1 MQYKELIQF
10 ESITTVVKLVNTN
23 ELSVAE
29 KLVKTFVFSKK
40 MIDDLKEVIIKN
52 LITEF
57 PPEPKIETKGIQI
70 VGSYGTGKSHLMS
83 LVSAIAEN
91 ADLLNLLQ
99 NEELSSVF
107 KPIAGKY
114 KVLRFEIGTDRPLKD
129 IVFSQIERYLKKV
142 GLEYKFNEESNESW
156 KSLLQDMMAAFEEK
170 YPTFHFL
177 VVIDEMLEYL
187 KGRNPTSLNND
198 LMLLRQ
204 LGEACDNSR
213 FKLMFGVQEL
223 LYRSPEFQF
232 QADMLNKIED
242 RFSDL
247 TITRDDV
254 SFVVKERLLRKDLHQ
269 KSKIREHLLKFAHL
283 FEGINTN
290 LNEFIDLFPVHPNY
304 VSYFEKIKHGKSQR
318 EILKVLSVKFE
329 AILENEVPTDN
340 PGLITYDSYWPDLA
354 SNPAMLAIPDIR
366 VVRDKVEIITGRI
379 TNHFVGARANRKDIA
394 QRIAQSLAIR
404 ILCDDLDKRNGASA
418 HSLKEDLCV
427 SIPNVNDP
435 ELLLAAIDNTAKQLV
450 TATAG
455 QYVDQDTISADFYI
469 RTEGGINI
477 PQIIRDY
484 ADEVIKK
491 NIDQADQYY
500 FDFLQYVLEIQQD
513 SYRSGFKI
521 WQHSLEWI
529 DKKSFRLGYIFFGN
543 PNERS
548 TTEPIQQYYIF
559 FCPLFNAIHRNDESD
574 EVYFDVAGLSDEFKD
589 VICLYGA
596 AKAKH
601 GSAPTNQKALFSSQI
616 EEYQRKA
623 IAIFDKEFTDKTN
636 VIYKGESKTLKS
648 FPLPGEGSTKEMIFR
663 TVASKVLNKA
673 FNDKFPHYPAFTDLQ
688 LPLTKDNYSGTINAA
703 LKKITSPSIANRN
716 GEAILSGLGLWSGQN
731 IQTDNS
737 KYADSIKR
745 KMRDAGETAV
755 LNKTDIIWPHYLL
768 ANLWYSVDFNID
780 YQLEF
785 VVLAVLAYKGDIEI
799 SWSGNKNLSAT
810 NIETVLSLSEEDY
823 FTFQHIKQPQGIPIK
838 NLKAL
843 FTCLGLPDYTSELEK
858 PETISKIITEAKT
871 KAEKTVRTKA
881 VITQGLKCRN
891 VPLVNDG
898 DIATMKSA
906 LEALGNM
913 LDSIQSYNT
922 YGKLKAFKFTE
933 EELNSTFKGWAY
945 CEQIDKLKEK
955 AEKFE
960 RLVGY
965 LYTAQSYVVQEEKP
979 LFDDIKA
986 AIDNLP
992 AVVASSQDVDAKK
1005 YEALL
1010 NSLIDRYADYYLH
1023 QYTRCRLSKQDD
1035 LAKVRIL
1042 GSEEKRICDI
1052 IKDSEFITATEYQN
1066 WVNSIT
1072 SLREADA
1079 SLTKAKVLAEPY
1091 HDFNP
1096 REYYGKPT
1104 YHIHQLEEQLNNL
1117 LEKWTDAMRS
1127 VFRDPSVQENMDILQ
1142 ANDKQLVEDF
1152 RNGTVEL
1159 TVDNASKLR
1168 NLIAQFAQGIDKVE
1182 ITMEEIRR
1190 HLNKPLTPQEAI
1202 DTLTRYID
1210 GLCMGKERNKVR
1222 IIIK

>member
-10 ESITTVVKLVNTN
+10 EPITTVVKLVNAS

-29 KLVKTFVFSKK
+29 NLVKTFVFSKK
-40 MIDDLKEVIIKN
+40 MQEDLREIIIKN
-52 LITEF
+52 LATE
-57 PPEPKIETKGIQI
+57 PTYETKGIQV
-70 VGSYGTGKSHLMS
+70 VGSYGSGKSHLMS
-83 LVSAIAEN
+83 LVSVIAEN
-91 ADLLNLLQ
+91 ENLVKLIQNDDLKK
-99 NEELSSVF
+99 VF

-129 IVFSQIERYLKKV
+129 IVFSQIERFLKRD
-142 GLEYKFNEESNESW
+142 GLDYKFNEDSNESW
-156 KSLLQDMMAAFEEK
+156 KSLIQDMMASFEEK
-170 YPTFHFL
+170 YPHHHFL
-177 VVIDEMLEYL
+177 VVIDEVLEYL

-204 LGEACDNSR
+204 LGEVCDNSR
-213 FKLMFGVQEL
+213 FKIMFGVQEL
-223 LYRSPEFQF
+223 LYRVAEFQF
-232 QADMLNKIED
+232 QADTLIKIED
-242 RFSDL
+242 RYDDL
-247 TITRDDV
+247 NITKDDV
-254 SFVVKERLLRKDLHQ
+254 SFVVKERLLKKDLHQ
-269 KSKIREHLLKFAHL
+269 KAKIREHLLKYAHL

-290 LNEFIDLFPVHPNY
+290 LNEFIELFPVHPNY
-304 VSYFEKIKHGKSQR
+304 VSYFEKIKHGKHQR
-318 EILKVLSVKFE
+318 EILKVLSHKFE
-329 AILENEVPTDN
+329 DILENEVPTNN
-340 PGLITYDSYWPDLA
+340 PGLITYDTYWQDLA
-354 SNPAMLAIPDIR
+354 SNPSMLAIPDIR
-366 VVRDKVEIITGRI
+366 IVRDKVDIIAGRI
-379 TNHFVGARANRKDIA
+379 TNHFTGARANRKDIA
-394 QRIAQSLAIR
+394 QSIAQALAIR

-427 SIPNVNDP
+427 SIPNVDEP
-435 ELLLAAIDNTAKQLV
+435 ELLLAAIDSTAKQLV

-455 QYVDQDTISADFYI
+455 QYVDQDTVSSDFYI

-477 PQIIRDY
+477 PQLIRDY

-491 NIDQADQYY
+491 DIDQADQYY

-521 WQHSLEWI
+521 WQHSLEWL

-559 FCPLFNAIHRNDESD
+559 FCPLFNSINRNDESD

-623 IAIFDKEFTDKTN
+623 IALFDKEYADKTK
-636 VIYKGESKTLKS
+636 VIYKGDSKTLKS

-663 TVASKVLNKA
+663 TVAAKVLNKS

-703 LKKITSPSIANRN
+703 LKKITNPSGPNRN

-731 IQTDNS
+731 IVSDNS
-737 KYADSIKR
+737 KYAESIKR
-745 KMRDAGETAV
+745 KMIEAGASAV
-755 LNKTDIIWPHYLL
+755 LNRSDIIWAHYAP

-785 VVLAVLAYKGDIEI
+785 IVLAALAYKGDIEI
-799 SWSGNKNLSAT
+799 NWSGSKNLAAT
-810 NIETVLSLSEEDY
+810 NIETVLSLTEEDY

-871 KAEKTVRTKA
+871 KAERVVKTKA
-881 VITQGLKCRN
+881 IVAQGLKCRN
-891 VPLVNDG
+891 VSLLSENDS
-898 DIATMKSA
+898 TVMKTE
-906 LEALGNM
+906 LETLGNI
-913 LDSIQSYNT
+913 LDGIQSYNS

-933 EELNSTFKGWAY
+933 QELTTTFTAWSH
-945 CEQIDKLKEK
+945 CDLVDKLQAK

-960 RLVGY
+960 KMIGY
-965 LYTAQSYVVQEEKP
+965 LYTAQSYVVEQEKP
-979 LFDDIKA
+979 LFDEMKTAIEQLPEVLASNKEADI
-986 AIDNLP
+986 
-992 AVVASSQDVDAKK
+992 KK

-1010 NSLIDRYADYYLH
+1010 NSLIDRYADYYLN
-1023 QYTRCRLSKQDD
+1023 QYTKCRLSKQDD

-1042 GSEEKRICDI
+1042 GSEKKRICDI

-1079 SLTKAKVLAEPY
+1079 SLTKAKVLVEPY

-1104 YHIHQLEEQLNNL
+1104 FNIHQLEEQLDSI
-1117 LEKWTDAMRS
+1117 LEKWTTAMRS
-1127 VFRDPSVQENMDILQ
+1127 VFKDPSVQENMDILN

-1152 RNGTVEL
+1152 RTSKVEL
-1159 TVDNASKLR
+1159 TSDNAIRLR

-1182 ITMEEIRR
+1182 ITIEDIRMQ
-1190 HLNKPLTPQEAI
+1190 LSKPLTPQEAI
-1202 DTLTRYID
+1202 DTLTNYID
-1210 GLCMGKERNKVR
+1210 GLCAGKERNKVR

>member
-10 ESITTVVKLVNTN
+10 EPLTTVVKLVNASD
-23 ELSVAE
+23 LLVAE
-29 KLVKTFVFSKK
+29 NLVKTFVFSKK
-40 MIDDLKEVIIKN
+40 MKDDLRDIIIRN
-52 LITEF
+52 LETE
-57 PPEPKIETKGIQI
+57 PTYETKGIQV

-91 ADLLNLLQ
+91 ADLVKLIQ
-99 NEELSSVF
+99 NEDLKKVF
-107 KPIAGKY
+107 SPIAGKY
-114 KVLRFEIGTDRPLKD
+114 KVLRFEIGTDKPLKD
-129 IVFSQIERYLKKV
+129 IVFSQIERFLKKE

-156 KSLLQDMMAAFEEK
+156 KLLIQDMMAAFEDK
-170 YPTFHFL
+170 FPQNHFL
-177 VVIDEMLEYL
+177 IVIDEMLEYL
-187 KGRNPTSLNND
+187 KGRNPTALNND

-204 LGEACDNSR
+204 LGEVCDNSR

-223 LYRSPEFQF
+223 LYRVAEFHF
-232 QADMLNKIED
+232 QADMLIKIED
-242 RFSDL
+242 RYDDL
-247 TITRDDV
+247 NITKEDV
-254 SFVVKERLLRKDLHQ
+254 SFVVKERLLKKDLHQ
-269 KSKIREHLLKFAHL
+269 KAKIREHLLKFAHL

-304 VSYFEKIKHGKSQR
+304 VSYFEKIKHGKHQR
-318 EILKVLSVKFE
+318 EILKVLSLKFE
-329 AILENEVPTDN
+329 DILEKEVPTNN
-340 PGLITYDSYWPDLA
+340 PGLITYDTYWQDLA

-366 VVRDKVEIITGRI
+366 IVRDKVDIIAGRI
-379 TNHFVGARANRKDIA
+379 TNHFTGARANRKDIA
-394 QRIAQSLAIR
+394 QSIAQALAIR

-427 SIPNVNDP
+427 SIPNVDEP
-435 ELLLAAIDNTAKQLV
+435 ELLLAAIDSTAKQLV

-455 QYVDQDTISADFYI
+455 QYVDQDTISSDFYI

-477 PQIIRDY
+477 PQLIRDY

-491 NIDQADQYY
+491 DIDQADQCY

-521 WQHSLEWI
+521 WQHSLEWL

-559 FCPLFNAIHRNDESD
+559 FCPLFNSINRNDESD

-623 IAIFDKEFTDKTN
+623 ITLFDKEYADKTK
-636 VIYKGESKTLKS
+636 VIYKGESKPLKS

-663 TVASKVLNKA
+663 TVAAKVLNKA

-688 LPLTKDNYSGTINAA
+688 LPLSKDNYSGTINAA
-703 LKKITSPSIANRN
+703 LKKITNPSSPNRN

-731 IQTDNS
+731 IVTDNS
-737 KYADSIKR
+737 KYAESIKQ
-745 KMRDAGETAV
+745 KMNEDGASAV
-755 LNKTDIIWPHYLL
+755 LNRSEIIWAHYAP

-785 VVLAVLAYKGDIEI
+785 IVLAALAYKGDIEI
-799 SWSGNKNLSAT
+799 NWSGNKNLVAT
-810 NIETVLSLSEEDY
+810 NIESVLSLTEEDY

-843 FTCLGLPDYTSELEK
+843 FTCLDLPDYTSELEK

-871 KAEKTVRTKA
+871 KAERVVKTKA
-881 VITQGLKCRN
+881 TVAQGLKCRN
-891 VPLVNDG
+891 VSLLSDADSTG
-898 DIATMKSA
+898 MKTE
-906 LEALGNM
+906 LETLGNM
-913 LDSIQSYNT
+913 LDGIQSYNSF
-922 YGKLKAFKFTE
+922 GKLKAFKFTE
-933 EELNSTFKGWAY
+933 EELTTTFTAWPH
-945 CEQIDKLKEK
+945 CDLVDKLQSK

-960 RLVGY
+960 KMIGY
-965 LYTAQSYVVQEEKP
+965 LYTAQSYVVEKEKP
-979 LFDDIKA
+979 LFDEMKT
-986 AIDNLP
+986 AIDQLP
-992 AVVASSQDVDAKK
+992 EVLASNKEADIKK

-1010 NSLIDRYADYYLH
+1010 NSLIDSYADYYLN
-1023 QYTRCRLSKQDD
+1023 QYTKCRLSKQDD
-1035 LAKVRIL
+1035 LAKERIL
-1042 GSEEKRICDI
+1042 GSEKKRICDI

-1079 SLTKAKVLAEPY
+1079 SLTKAKVLSEPY

-1096 REYYGKPT
+1096 REYYGNPIFN
-1104 YHIHQLEEQLNNL
+1104 IHQLDEQLDNI
-1117 LEKWTDAMRS
+1117 LEKWTTAMRS
-1127 VFRDPSVQENMDILQ
+1127 VFKDPSVQENMDILN

-1152 RNGTVEL
+1152 RTSKVEL
-1159 TVDNASKLR
+1159 TVDNATRLR
-1168 NLIAQFAQGIDKVE
+1168 NLISQFAQGIDKVE
-1182 ITMEEIRR
+1182 ITMEDLRKQ
-1190 HLNKPLTPQEAI
+1190 LSKPFTPQEAI
-1202 DTLTRYID
+1202 DTLTSYID
-1210 GLCMGKERNKVR
+1210 GLCAGKERNKVR

>member
-10 ESITTVVKLVNTN
+10 EPITTVVKLVNAS

-29 KLVKTFVFSKK
+29 NLVKTFVFSKK
-40 MIDDLKEVIIKN
+40 MQEDLREIIIKN
-52 LITEF
+52 LVTE
-57 PPEPKIETKGIQI
+57 PTYETKGIQV

-91 ADLLNLLQ
+91 ADLVKLIQ
-99 NEELSSVF
+99 NDELKKVF

-129 IVFSQIERYLKKV
+129 VVFSQIERFLKKE
-142 GLEYKFNEESNESW
+142 GIDFKFKEDSNESW
-156 KSLLQDMMAAFEEK
+156 KSLIQEMMAVFEEK
-170 YPTFHFL
+170 YPKHHFL

-187 KGRNPTSLNND
+187 KGRNPTALNND

-204 LGEACDNSR
+204 LGEVCDNSR

-223 LYRSPEFQF
+223 LYRAPEFQF
-232 QADMLNKIED
+232 QAEMLNRVED
-242 RFSDL
+242 RYSDL
-247 TITRDDV
+247 TITKEDV
-254 SFVVKERLLRKDLHQ
+254 SFVVKERLLKKDLHQ
-269 KSKIREHLLKFAHL
+269 KAKIQEHLLKFAHL

-318 EILKVLSVKFE
+318 EILKVLSVKFKD
-329 AILENEVPTDN
+329 ILEKEVPTNN
-340 PGLITYDSYWPDLA
+340 PGLITYDTYWPDLA

-366 VVRDKVEIITGRI
+366 MVRDKVDIIAGRI
-379 TNHFVGARANRKDIA
+379 TNHFTGARANRKDIA
-394 QRIAQSLAIR
+394 QSIAQALAIR

-427 SIPNVNDP
+427 SIPNVDEP
-435 ELLLAAIDNTAKQLV
+435 ELLLAAIDSTAKQLV

-455 QYVDQDTISADFYI
+455 QYVDQDTVSSDFYI

-477 PQIIRDY
+477 PQLIRDY

-491 NIDQADQYY
+491 DIDQADQYY

-521 WQHSLEWI
+521 WQHSLEWL

-559 FCPLFNAIHRNDESD
+559 FCPLFNTINRNDESD

-623 IAIFDKEFTDKTN
+623 IALFDKEYADKTK
-636 VIYKGESKTLKS
+636 VIYKGDSKTLKS

-663 TVASKVLNKA
+663 TVAAKVLNKA

-688 LPLTKDNYSGTINAA
+688 LPLSKDNYSGTINAA
-703 LKKITSPSIANRN
+703 LKKITNPSSPNRN

-731 IQTDNS
+731 IVSENS
-737 KYADSIKR
+737 KYAESIKK
-745 KMRDAGETAV
+745 KMKEAGASAV
-755 LNKTDIIWPHYLL
+755 LNRSDIIWAHYAP

-785 VVLAVLAYKGDIEI
+785 IVLAALAYKGDIEI
-799 SWSGNKNLSAT
+799 NWSGSKNLAAT
-810 NIETVLSLSEEDY
+810 NIETVLSLTEEDY

-871 KAEKTVRTKA
+871 KAERVVKTKA
-881 VITQGLKCRN
+881 TVAQGLKCRN
-891 VPLVNDG
+891 VSLLSDA
-898 DIATMKSA
+898 DSASMKTE

-913 LDSIQSYNT
+913 LDGIQSYNS

-933 EELNSTFKGWAY
+933 QELTTIFKAWPH
-945 CEQIDKLKEK
+945 CDLVDKLQAK

-960 RLVGY
+960 KMIGY
-965 LYTAQSYVVQEEKP
+965 LYTAQSYVVEQEKP
-979 LFDDIKA
+979 LFDEMKT
-986 AIDNLP
+986 AIDQLP
-992 AVVASSQDVDAKK
+992 EVLASNKEADIKK

-1010 NSLIDRYADYYLH
+1010 NSLIDRYADYYLN
-1023 QYTRCRLSKQDD
+1023 QYTKCRLSKQDD

-1042 GSEEKRICDI
+1042 GSEKKRICDI

-1079 SLTKAKVLAEPY
+1079 SLTKAKVLVEPY

-1104 YHIHQLEEQLNNL
+1104 FNIHQLEEQLDNIID
-1117 LEKWTDAMRS
+1117 KWTTAMRS
-1127 VFRDPSVQENMDILQ
+1127 VFKDPSVQENMDILN

-1152 RNGTVEL
+1152 RTAKVEL
-1159 TVDNASKLR
+1159 TADNASRLR

-1182 ITMEEIRR
+1182 ITMEDIRKQ
-1190 HLNKPLTPQEAI
+1190 LSKPLTPQEAI
-1202 DTLTRYID
+1202 DTLTSYID
-1210 GLCMGKERNKVR
+1210 GLCAGKERNKVR

>member
-10 ESITTVVKLVNTN
+10 EPITTVVKLVNAS

-29 KLVKTFVFSKK
+29 NLVKTFVFSKK
-40 MIDDLKEVIIKN
+40 MKEDLREIIIKN
-52 LITEF
+52 LVTE
-57 PPEPKIETKGIQI
+57 PTYETKGIQV

-91 ADLLNLLQ
+91 ADLVKLIQ
-99 NEELSSVF
+99 NDELKKVF

-129 IVFSQIERYLKKV
+129 VVFSQIERFLKKE
-142 GLEYKFNEESNESW
+142 GIDFKFKEDSNESW
-156 KSLLQDMMAAFEEK
+156 KSLIQEMMAVFEEK
-170 YPTFHFL
+170 YPKHHFL

-187 KGRNPTSLNND
+187 KGRNPTALNND

-204 LGEACDNSR
+204 LGEVCDNSR

-223 LYRSPEFQF
+223 LYRAPEFQF
-232 QADMLNKIED
+232 QAEMLNRVED
-242 RFSDL
+242 RYSDL
-247 TITRDDV
+247 TITKEDV
-254 SFVVKERLLRKDLHQ
+254 SFVVKERLLKKDLHQ
-269 KSKIREHLLKFAHL
+269 KAKIQEHLLKFAHL

-318 EILKVLSVKFE
+318 EILKVLSVKFKD
-329 AILENEVPTDN
+329 ILEKEVPTNN
-340 PGLITYDSYWPDLA
+340 PGLITYDTYWPDLA

-366 VVRDKVEIITGRI
+366 MVRDKVDIIAGRI
-379 TNHFVGARANRKDIA
+379 TNHFTGARANRKDIA
-394 QRIAQSLAIR
+394 QSIAQALAIR

-427 SIPNVNDP
+427 SIPNVDEP
-435 ELLLAAIDNTAKQLV
+435 ELLLAAIDSTAKQLV

-455 QYVDQDTISADFYI
+455 QYVDQDTVSSDFYI

-477 PQIIRDY
+477 PQLIRDY

-491 NIDQADQYY
+491 DIDQADQYY

-521 WQHSLEWI
+521 WQHSLEWL

-559 FCPLFNAIHRNDESD
+559 FCPLFNTINRNDESD

-623 IAIFDKEFTDKTN
+623 IALFDKEYADKTK
-636 VIYKGESKTLKS
+636 VIYKGDSKTLKS

-663 TVASKVLNKA
+663 TVAAKVLNKA

-688 LPLTKDNYSGTINAA
+688 LPLSKDNYSGTINAA
-703 LKKITSPSIANRN
+703 LKKITNPSSPNRN

-731 IQTDNS
+731 IVSDNS
-737 KYADSIKR
+737 KYAESIKQ
-745 KMRDAGETAV
+745 KMKEAGASAV
-755 LNKTDIIWPHYLL
+755 LNRSDIIWAHYAP

-785 VVLAVLAYKGDIEI
+785 IVLAALAYKGDIEI
-799 SWSGNKNLSAT
+799 NWSGSKNLAAT
-810 NIETVLSLSEEDY
+810 NIETVLSLTEEDY

-871 KAEKTVRTKA
+871 KAERVVKTKA
-881 VITQGLKCRN
+881 TVAQGLKCRN
-891 VPLVNDG
+891 VSLLSEADSVS
-898 DIATMKSA
+898 MKTE

-913 LDSIQSYNT
+913 LDGIQSYNS

-933 EELNSTFKGWAY
+933 QELTTTFKAWPH
-945 CEQIDKLKEK
+945 CDLVDKLQAK

-960 RLVGY
+960 KMIGY
-965 LYTAQSYVVQEEKP
+965 LYTAQSYVVEQEKP
-979 LFDDIKA
+979 LFDEMKT
-986 AIDNLP
+986 AIDQLP
-992 AVVASSQDVDAKK
+992 EVLASNKEADIKK

-1010 NSLIDRYADYYLH
+1010 NSLIDRYADYYLN
-1023 QYTRCRLSKQDD
+1023 QYTKCRLSKQDD

-1042 GSEEKRICDI
+1042 GSEKKRICDI

-1104 YHIHQLEEQLNNL
+1104 FNIHQLEEQLDNI
-1117 LEKWTDAMRS
+1117 LEKWTTAMRS
-1127 VFRDPSVQENMDILQ
+1127 VFKDPSVQENMDILNT
-1142 ANDKQLVEDF
+1142 NDKQLVEDF
-1152 RNGTVEL
+1152 RTAKVEL
-1159 TVDNASKLR
+1159 TADNASRLR

-1182 ITMEEIRR
+1182 ITMEDIRKQ
-1190 HLNKPLTPQEAI
+1190 LSKPLTPQEAI
-1202 DTLTRYID
+1202 DTLTNYID
-1210 GLCMGKERNKVR
+1210 GLCAGKERNKVR

>member
-10 ESITTVVKLVNTN
+10 EPITTVVKLVNAS

-29 KLVKTFVFSKK
+29 NLVKTFVFSKK
-40 MIDDLKEVIIKN
+40 MQEDLREIIIKN
-52 LITEF
+52 LVTE
-57 PPEPKIETKGIQI
+57 PTYETKGIQV

-91 ADLLNLLQ
+91 ADLVKLIQ
-99 NEELSSVF
+99 NDDLKKAF
-107 KPIAGKY
+107 NPIAGKY

-129 IVFSQIERYLKKV
+129 VVFSQIERFLKKE
-142 GLEYKFNEESNESW
+142 GIDFKFKEDSNESW
-156 KSLLQDMMAAFEEK
+156 KSLIQEMMAVFEEK
-170 YPTFHFL
+170 YPKHHFL

-187 KGRNPTSLNND
+187 KGRNPTALNND

-204 LGEACDNSR
+204 LGEVCDNSR

-223 LYRSPEFQF
+223 LYRAPEFQF
-232 QADMLNKIED
+232 QAEMLNRVED
-242 RFSDL
+242 RYSDL
-247 TITRDDV
+247 TITKEDV
-254 SFVVKERLLRKDLHQ
+254 SFVVKERLLKKDLHQ
-269 KSKIREHLLKFAHL
+269 KAKIQEHLLKFAHL

-318 EILKVLSVKFE
+318 EILKVLSVKFKD
-329 AILENEVPTDN
+329 ILEKEVPTNN
-340 PGLITYDSYWPDLA
+340 PGLITYDTYWPDLA

-366 VVRDKVEIITGRI
+366 MVRDKVDIIAGRI
-379 TNHFVGARANRKDIA
+379 TNHFTGARANRKDIA
-394 QRIAQSLAIR
+394 QSIAQALAIR

-427 SIPNVNDP
+427 SIPNVDEP
-435 ELLLAAIDNTAKQLV
+435 ELLLAAIDSTAKQLV

-455 QYVDQDTISADFYI
+455 QYVDQDTVSSDFYI

-477 PQIIRDY
+477 PQLIRDY

-491 NIDQADQYY
+491 DIDQADQYY

-521 WQHSLEWI
+521 WQHSLEWL

-559 FCPLFNAIHRNDESD
+559 FCPLFNTINRNDESD

-623 IAIFDKEFTDKTN
+623 ISLFDKEYADKTK
-636 VIYKGESKTLKS
+636 VIYKGDSKTLKS

-663 TVASKVLNKA
+663 TVAAKVLNKA

-688 LPLTKDNYSGTINAA
+688 LPLSKDNYSGTINAA
-703 LKKITSPSIANRN
+703 LKKITNPSSPNRN

-731 IQTDNS
+731 IVSDNS
-737 KYADSIKR
+737 KYAESIKK
-745 KMRDAGETAV
+745 KMKEAGASAV
-755 LNKTDIIWPHYLL
+755 LNRSDIIWAHYAP

-785 VVLAVLAYKGDIEI
+785 IVLAALAYKGDIEI
-799 SWSGNKNLSAT
+799 NWSGSKNLAAT
-810 NIETVLSLSEEDY
+810 NIETVLSLTEEDY

-871 KAEKTVRTKA
+871 KAERVVKTKA
-881 VITQGLKCRN
+881 TVAQGLKCRN
-891 VPLVNDG
+891 VSLLSDADSVS
-898 DIATMKSA
+898 MKTE

-913 LDSIQSYNT
+913 LDGIQSYNS

-933 EELNSTFKGWAY
+933 QELTTIFKAWPH
-945 CEQIDKLKEK
+945 CDLVDKLQAK

-960 RLVGY
+960 KMIGY
-965 LYTAQSYVVQEEKP
+965 LYTAQSYVVEQEKP
-979 LFDDIKA
+979 LFDEMKT
-986 AIDNLP
+986 AIDQLP
-992 AVVASSQDVDAKK
+992 EVLASNKEADIKK

-1010 NSLIDRYADYYLH
+1010 NSLIGRYADYYLN
-1023 QYTRCRLSKQDD
+1023 QYTKCRLSKQDD

-1042 GSEEKRICDI
+1042 GSEKKRICDI

-1079 SLTKAKVLAEPY
+1079 SLTKAKVLVEPY

-1104 YHIHQLEEQLNNL
+1104 FNIHQLEEQLDNIL
-1117 LEKWTDAMRS
+1117 DKWTTAMRS
-1127 VFRDPSVQENMDILQ
+1127 VFKDPSVQENMDILN

-1152 RNGTVEL
+1152 RTAKVEL
-1159 TVDNASKLR
+1159 TADNASRLR

-1182 ITMEEIRR
+1182 ITMEDIRKQ
-1190 HLNKPLTPQEAI
+1190 LSKPLTPQEAI
-1202 DTLTRYID
+1202 DTLTSYID
-1210 GLCMGKERNKVR
+1210 GLCAGKERNKVR

>member
-10 ESITTVVKLVNTN
+10 EPITTVVKLVNAS

-29 KLVKTFVFSKK
+29 NLVKTFVFSKK
-40 MIDDLKEVIIKN
+40 MQEDLREIIIKN
-52 LITEF
+52 LVTE
-57 PPEPKIETKGIQI
+57 PTYETKGIQV

-91 ADLLNLLQ
+91 ADLVKLIQ
-99 NEELSSVF
+99 NDELKKVF

-129 IVFSQIERYLKKV
+129 VVFSQIERFLKKE
-142 GLEYKFNEESNESW
+142 GIDFKFKEDSNESW
-156 KSLLQDMMAAFEEK
+156 KSLIQEMMAVFEEK
-170 YPTFHFL
+170 YPKHHFL

-187 KGRNPTSLNND
+187 KGRNPTALNND

-204 LGEACDNSR
+204 LGEVCDNSR

-223 LYRSPEFQF
+223 LYRAPEFQF
-232 QADMLNKIED
+232 QAEMLNRVED
-242 RFSDL
+242 RYSDL
-247 TITRDDV
+247 TITKEDV
-254 SFVVKERLLRKDLHQ
+254 SFVVKERLLKKDLHQ
-269 KSKIREHLLKFAHL
+269 KAKIQEHLLKFAHL

-318 EILKVLSVKFE
+318 EILKVLSVKFKD
-329 AILENEVPTDN
+329 ILEKEVPTNN
-340 PGLITYDSYWPDLA
+340 PGLITYDTYWPDLA

-366 VVRDKVEIITGRI
+366 MVRDKVDIIAGRI
-379 TNHFVGARANRKDIA
+379 TNHFTGARANRKDIA
-394 QRIAQSLAIR
+394 QSIAQALAIR

-427 SIPNVNDP
+427 SIPNVDEP
-435 ELLLAAIDNTAKQLV
+435 ELLLAAIDSTAKQLV

-455 QYVDQDTISADFYI
+455 QYVDQDTVSSDFYI

-477 PQIIRDY
+477 PQLIRDY

-491 NIDQADQYY
+491 DIDQADQYY

-521 WQHSLEWI
+521 WQHSLEWL

-559 FCPLFNAIHRNDESD
+559 FCPLFNTINRNDESD

-623 IAIFDKEFTDKTN
+623 IALFDKEYADKTK
-636 VIYKGESKTLKS
+636 VIYKGDSKTLKS

-663 TVASKVLNKA
+663 TVAAKVLNKA

-688 LPLTKDNYSGTINAA
+688 LPLSKDNYSGTINAA
-703 LKKITSPSIANRN
+703 LKKITNPSSPNRN

-731 IQTDNS
+731 IVSDNS
-737 KYADSIKR
+737 KYAESIKK
-745 KMRDAGETAV
+745 KMKEAGASAV
-755 LNKTDIIWPHYLL
+755 LNRSDIIWAHYAP

-785 VVLAVLAYKGDIEI
+785 IVLAVLAYKGDIEI
-799 SWSGNKNLSAT
+799 NWSGSKNLAAT
-810 NIETVLSLSEEDY
+810 NIETVLSLTEEDY

-871 KAEKTVRTKA
+871 KAERVVKTKA
-881 VITQGLKCRN
+881 TVAQGLKCRN
-891 VPLVNDG
+891 VSLLSDVDS
-898 DIATMKSA
+898 ASMKTE

-913 LDSIQSYNT
+913 LDGIQSYNS

-933 EELNSTFKGWAY
+933 QELTTTFKAWPH
-945 CEQIDKLKEK
+945 CDLVDKLQAK

-960 RLVGY
+960 KMIGY
-965 LYTAQSYVVQEEKP
+965 LYTAQSYVVEQEKP
-979 LFDDIKA
+979 LFDEMKT
-986 AIDNLP
+986 AIDQLP
-992 AVVASSQDVDAKK
+992 EVLASNKEADIKK

-1010 NSLIDRYADYYLH
+1010 YSLIDRYADYYLN
-1023 QYTRCRLSKQDD
+1023 QYTKCRLSKQDD

-1042 GSEEKRICDI
+1042 GSEKKRICDI

-1104 YHIHQLEEQLNNL
+1104 FNIHQLEEQLDNI
-1117 LEKWTDAMRS
+1117 LEKWTTAMRS
-1127 VFRDPSVQENMDILQ
+1127 VFKDPSVQENMDILNT
-1142 ANDKQLVEDF
+1142 NDKQLVEDF
-1152 RNGTVEL
+1152 RTAKVEL
-1159 TVDNASKLR
+1159 TADNASRLR

-1182 ITMEEIRR
+1182 ITMEDIRR
-1190 HLNKPLTPQEAI
+1190 QLSKPLTPQEAI
-1202 DTLTRYID
+1202 DTLTSYID
-1210 GLCMGKERNKVR
+1210 GLCAGKERNKVR

>member
-1 MQYKELIQF
+1 
-10 ESITTVVKLVNTN
+10 
-23 ELSVAE
+23 
-29 KLVKTFVFSKK
+29 
-40 MIDDLKEVIIKN
+40 
-52 LITEF
+52 
-57 PPEPKIETKGIQI
+57 
-70 VGSYGTGKSHLMS
+70 
-83 LVSAIAEN
+83 
-91 ADLLNLLQ
+91 
-99 NEELSSVF
+99 
-107 KPIAGKY
+107 
-114 KVLRFEIGTDRPLKD
+114 
-129 IVFSQIERYLKKV
+129 
-142 GLEYKFNEESNESW
+142 
-156 KSLLQDMMAAFEEK
+156 
-170 YPTFHFL
+170 
-177 VVIDEMLEYL
+177 
-187 KGRNPTSLNND
+187 
-198 LMLLRQ
+198 
-204 LGEACDNSR
+204 
-213 FKLMFGVQEL
+213 
-223 LYRSPEFQF
+223 
-232 QADMLNKIED
+232 
-242 RFSDL
+242 
-247 TITRDDV
+247 
-254 SFVVKERLLRKDLHQ
+254 
-269 KSKIREHLLKFAHL
+269 
-283 FEGINTN
+283 
-290 LNEFIDLFPVHPNY
+290 

-318 EILKVLSVKFE
+318 EILKVLSVKFKD
-329 AILENEVPTDN
+329 ILEKEVPTNN
-340 PGLITYDSYWPDLA
+340 PGLITYDTYWPDLA

-366 VVRDKVEIITGRI
+366 MVRDKVDIIAGRI
-379 TNHFVGARANRKDIA
+379 TNHFTGARANRKDIA
-394 QRIAQSLAIR
+394 QSIAQALAIR

-427 SIPNVNDP
+427 SIPNVDEP
-435 ELLLAAIDNTAKQLV
+435 ELLLAAIDSTAKQLV

-455 QYVDQDTISADFYI
+455 QYVDQDTVSSDFYI

-477 PQIIRDY
+477 PQLIRDY

-491 NIDQADQYY
+491 DIDQADQYY

-521 WQHSLEWI
+521 WQHSLEWL

-559 FCPLFNAIHRNDESD
+559 FCPLFNTINRNDESD

-623 IAIFDKEFTDKTN
+623 IALFDKEYADKTK
-636 VIYKGESKTLKS
+636 VIYKGDSKTLKS

-663 TVASKVLNKA
+663 TVAAKVLNKA

-688 LPLTKDNYSGTINAA
+688 LPLSKDNYSGTINAA
-703 LKKITSPSIANRN
+703 LKKITNPSSPNRN

-731 IQTDNS
+731 IVSDNS
-737 KYADSIKR
+737 KYAESIKQ
-745 KMRDAGETAV
+745 KMKEAGASAV
-755 LNKTDIIWPHYLL
+755 LNRSDIIWAHYAP

-785 VVLAVLAYKGDIEI
+785 IVLAALAYKGDIEI
-799 SWSGNKNLSAT
+799 NWSGSKNLAAT
-810 NIETVLSLSEEDY
+810 NIETVLSLTEEDY

-838 NLKAL
+838 NLKVL

-858 PETISKIITEAKT
+858 PETISRIITEAKT
-871 KAEKTVRTKA
+871 KAERVVKTKA
-881 VITQGLKCRN
+881 TVAQGLKCRN
-891 VPLVNDG
+891 VSLLSDT
-898 DIATMKSA
+898 DSASMKTE
-906 LEALGNM
+906 LEVLGNM
-913 LDSIQSYNT
+913 LDGIQSYNS

-933 EELNSTFKGWAY
+933 QELTTTFKAWPH
-945 CEQIDKLKEK
+945 CDLVDKLQAK

-960 RLVGY
+960 KMIGY
-965 LYTAQSYVVQEEKP
+965 LYTAQSYVVEQEKP
-979 LFDDIKA
+979 LFDEMKT
-986 AIDNLP
+986 AIDQLP
-992 AVVASSQDVDAKK
+992 EVLASNKEADIKK

-1010 NSLIDRYADYYLH
+1010 NSLIDRYADYYLN
-1023 QYTRCRLSKQDD
+1023 QYTKCRLSKQDD

-1042 GSEEKRICDI
+1042 GSEKKRICDI

-1104 YHIHQLEEQLNNL
+1104 FNIHQLEEQLDNI
-1117 LEKWTDAMRS
+1117 LEKWTTAMRS
-1127 VFRDPSVQENMDILQ
+1127 VFKDPSVQENMDILK

-1152 RNGTVEL
+1152 RTGKVEL
-1159 TVDNASKLR
+1159 TADNASRLR

-1182 ITMEEIRR
+1182 ITMDDIRK
-1190 HLNKPLTPQEAI
+1190 HLSKPLTPQEAI
-1202 DTLTRYID
+1202 DTLTSYID
-1210 GLCMGKERNKVR
+1210 GLCVGKERNKVR

>member
-1 MQYKELIQF
+1 MQE
-10 ESITTVVKLVNTN
+10 
-23 ELSVAE
+23 
-29 KLVKTFVFSKK
+29 
-40 MIDDLKEVIIKN
+40 DLREIIIKN
-52 LITEF
+52 LVTE
-57 PPEPKIETKGIQI
+57 PTYETKGIQV

-91 ADLLNLLQ
+91 ADLVKLIQ
-99 NEELSSVF
+99 NDELKKVF

-129 IVFSQIERYLKKV
+129 VVFSQIERFLKKE
-142 GLEYKFNEESNESW
+142 GIDFKFKENSNESW
-156 KSLLQDMMAAFEEK
+156 KSLIQEMMAVFEEK
-170 YPTFHFL
+170 YPKHHFL

-187 KGRNPTSLNND
+187 KGRNPTALNND

-204 LGEACDNSR
+204 LGEVCDNSR

-223 LYRSPEFQF
+223 LYRAPEFQF
-232 QADMLNKIED
+232 QAEMLNRVED
-242 RFSDL
+242 RYSDL
-247 TITRDDV
+247 TITKEDV
-254 SFVVKERLLRKDLHQ
+254 SFVVKERLLKKDLHQ
-269 KSKIREHLLKFAHL
+269 KAKIQEHLLKFAHL

-318 EILKVLSVKFE
+318 EILKVLSVKFKD
-329 AILENEVPTDN
+329 ILEKEVPTNN
-340 PGLITYDSYWPDLA
+340 PGLITYDTYWPDLA

-366 VVRDKVEIITGRI
+366 MVRDKVDIIAGRI
-379 TNHFVGARANRKDIA
+379 TNHFTGARANRKDIA
-394 QRIAQSLAIR
+394 QSIAQALAIR

-427 SIPNVNDP
+427 SIPNVDEP
-435 ELLLAAIDNTAKQLV
+435 ELLLAAIDSTAKQLV

-455 QYVDQDTISADFYI
+455 QYVDQDTVSSDFYI

-477 PQIIRDY
+477 PQLIRDY

-491 NIDQADQYY
+491 DIDQADQYY

-521 WQHSLEWI
+521 WQHSLEWL

-559 FCPLFNAIHRNDESD
+559 FCPLFNTINRNDESD

-623 IAIFDKEFTDKTN
+623 IVLFDKEYADKTK
-636 VIYKGESKTLKS
+636 VIYKGDSKTLKS

-663 TVASKVLNKA
+663 SVASKVLNKA

-688 LPLTKDNYSGTINAA
+688 LPLSKDNYSGTINAA
-703 LKKITSPSIANRN
+703 LKKITNPSSPNRN

-731 IQTDNS
+731 IVSDNS
-737 KYADSIKR
+737 KYAESIKK
-745 KMRDAGETAV
+745 KMKEAGASAV
-755 LNKTDIIWPHYLL
+755 LNRSDIIWAHYAP

-785 VVLAVLAYKGDIEI
+785 IVLAALAYKGDIEI
-799 SWSGNKNLSAT
+799 NWSGSKNLAAT
-810 NIETVLSLSEEDY
+810 NIETVLSLTEEDY

-858 PETISKIITEAKT
+858 PETISRIITEAKT
-871 KAEKTVRTKA
+871 KAERVVKTKA
-881 VITQGLKCRN
+881 TVAQGLKCRN
-891 VPLVNDG
+891 VSLLSDA
-898 DIATMKSA
+898 DSASMKTE

-913 LDSIQSYNT
+913 LDGIQSYNS

-933 EELNSTFKGWAY
+933 QELTATFKAWPH
-945 CEQIDKLKEK
+945 CDLVDKLQAK

-960 RLVGY
+960 KMIGY
-965 LYTAQSYVVQEEKP
+965 LYTAQSYVVEQEKP
-979 LFDDIKA
+979 LFDEIKT
-986 AIDNLP
+986 AIDQLP
-992 AVVASSQDVDAKK
+992 EVLASNKEADIKK

-1010 NSLIDRYADYYLH
+1010 NSLIDRYADYYLN
-1023 QYTRCRLSKQDD
+1023 QYTKCRLSKQDD

-1042 GSEEKRICDI
+1042 GSDKKRICDI

-1079 SLTKAKVLAEPY
+1079 SLTKAKVLVEPY

-1104 YHIHQLEEQLNNL
+1104 FNIHQLEEQLDNIL
-1117 LEKWTDAMRS
+1117 DKWTTAMRS
-1127 VFRDPSVQENMDILQ
+1127 VFKDPSVQENMDILN

-1152 RNGTVEL
+1152 RTAKVEL
-1159 TVDNASKLR
+1159 TADNASRLR

-1182 ITMEEIRR
+1182 ITMEDIRKQ
-1190 HLNKPLTPQEAI
+1190 LSKPLTPQEAI
-1202 DTLTRYID
+1202 DTLTSYID
-1210 GLCMGKERNKVR
+1210 GLCAGKERNKVR

>member
-10 ESITTVVKLVNTN
+10 EPITTVVKLVNAS

-29 KLVKTFVFSKK
+29 NLVKTYVFSKK
-40 MIDDLKEVIIKN
+40 MQEDLREIIIKN
-52 LITEF
+52 LVTE
-57 PPEPKIETKGIQI
+57 PSYETKGIQV

-91 ADLLNLLQ
+91 ADLVKLIQ
-99 NEELSSVF
+99 NEDLKKVF
-107 KPIAGKY
+107 QPIAGKY
-114 KVLRFEIGTDRPLKD
+114 KVLRFEIGTDKPLKD
-129 IVFSQIERYLKKV
+129 IVFAQIERFLKQE
-142 GLEYKFNEESNESW
+142 GIDFKFDADSHFSW
-156 KSLLQDMMAAFEEK
+156 KELIQQMMADFETK
-170 YPTFHFL
+170 FPKHHFL
-177 VVIDEMLEYL
+177 IVIDELLEYL
-187 KGRNPTSLNND
+187 KGRKPNELHND

-242 RFSDL
+242 RYSDL
-247 TITRDDV
+247 NITKEDV
-254 SFVVKERLLRKDLHQ
+254 SYVVKERLLKKDLHQ
-269 KSKIREHLLKFAHL
+269 KNKIREHLLKFAYL

-329 AILENEVPTDN
+329 DILEKEVPTNN
-340 PGLITYDSYWPDLA
+340 PGLITYDTYWSDLS

-366 VVRDKVEIITGRI
+366 IVRDKVDIIAGRI
-379 TNHFVGARANRKDIA
+379 TNHFTGARANRNDIA
-394 QRIAQSLAIR
+394 QSIAHALAIR

-427 SIPNVNDP
+427 CILNVDEP
-435 ELLLAAIDNTAKQLV
+435 ELLLAAIDSTAKQLV

-455 QYVDQDTISADFYI
+455 QYVDQDTVSSDFYI

-477 PQIIRDY
+477 PQLIRDY

-491 NIDQADQYY
+491 DTDQADQYY

-521 WQHSLEWI
+521 WQHSLEWL

-559 FCPLFNAIHRNDESD
+559 FCPLFNTINRNDESD
-574 EVYFDVAGLSDEFKD
+574 EVYFDVAGLSGEFKD

-601 GSAPTNQKALFSSQI
+601 SSAPTNQKALFSSQI
-616 EEYQRKA
+616 EDYQRKA
-623 IAIFDKEFTDKTN
+623 IALFDKEYADKTK
-636 VIYKGESKTLKS
+636 VIYKGDSKTLKS

-673 FNDKFPHYPAFTDLQ
+673 FNDKFPNYPAFTDLQ
-688 LPLTKDNYSGTINAA
+688 LPLSKDNYSGTINAA
-703 LKKITSPSIANRN
+703 LKKITNPSNPNRN

-731 IQTDNS
+731 IVSDNS
-737 KYADSIKR
+737 KYAESIKK
-745 KMRDAGETAV
+745 KMKEAGASAV
-755 LNKTDIIWPHYLL
+755 LNRSDIIWAHYAP

-785 VVLAVLAYKGDIEI
+785 VVLAALAYKGDIEI
-799 SWSGNKNLSAT
+799 NWSGSKNLAAT
-810 NIETVLSLSEEDY
+810 NIETALSLSEEDY
-823 FTFQHIKQPQGIPIK
+823 FTFQHIKQPQGIPVK

-843 FTCLGLPDYTSELEK
+843 FNSLGLPDYTSELEK

-871 KAEKTVRTKA
+871 KAERVVKTKA
-881 VITQGLKCRN
+881 IVAQGLKCRN
-891 VPLVNDG
+891 IPLLSDA
-898 DIATMKSA
+898 DSA
-906 LEALGNM
+906 IIKRELEALGNM
-913 LDSIQSYNT
+913 LDSIQSYNS

-933 EELNSTFKGWAY
+933 EEIATAFNALLHCNLV
-945 CEQIDKLKEK
+945 DKLQAK

-960 RLVGY
+960 KTIGY
-965 LYTAQSYVVQEEKP
+965 LYTAQSYVVEQEKP
-979 LFDDIKA
+979 LFDEMKI
-986 AIDNLP
+986 AIDQLP
-992 AVVASSQDVDAKK
+992 EVLASIKEADIKK

-1010 NSLIDRYADYYLH
+1010 NSLIDRYADYYLN
-1023 QYTRCRLSKQDD
+1023 QYTKYRLSKQDD

-1042 GSEEKRICDI
+1042 GSEKKRICDI
-1052 IKDSEFITATEYQN
+1052 IKDSEFITATEYQY
-1066 WVNSIT
+1066 WINSIT
-1072 SLREADA
+1072 SLREEDD
-1079 SLTKAKVLAEPY
+1079 SLTKAKVLLEPY
-1091 HDFNP
+1091 HNFNP
-1096 REYYGKPT
+1096 REYYGKAT
-1104 YHIHQLEEQLNNL
+1104 FNIHQLEVHLDGILDN
-1117 LEKWTDAMRS
+1117 WATAMRS
-1127 VFRDPSVQENMDILQ
+1127 IFKDPSVQENMDILKS
-1142 ANDKQLVEDF
+1142 NDKQLVEDF
-1152 RNGTVEL
+1152 RIGKVEL
-1159 TVDNASKLR
+1159 TADNACRLR
-1168 NLIAQFAQGIDKVE
+1168 DLIAQFVQGIDKVE
-1182 ITMEEIRR
+1182 ITIEDIRKQ
-1190 HLNKPLTPQEAI
+1190 LSKPLTPQEAV
-1202 DTLTRYID
+1202 DTLTNYID
-1210 GLCMGKERNKVR
+1210 GLCAGKERNKVR

>member
-114 KVLRFEIGTDRPLKD
+114 KVLRFEIGTDKSLKD

-559 FCPLFNAIHRNDESD
+559 FCPLFNAINRNDESD

-688 LPLTKDNYSGTINAA
+688 LPLTKENYSGTINAA

-755 LNKTDIIWPHYLL
+755 LNKTDIIWPHYSP

-891 VPLVNDG
+891 VPLLNDG

-933 EELNSTFKGWAY
+933 EELNSTFKGWSY

-1152 RNGTVEL
+1152 RNVTVEL

-1202 DTLTRYID
+1202 DALTRYID

>member
-1 MQYKELIQF
+1 
-10 ESITTVVKLVNTN
+10 
-23 ELSVAE
+23 
-29 KLVKTFVFSKK
+29 
-40 MIDDLKEVIIKN
+40 
-52 LITEF
+52 
-57 PPEPKIETKGIQI
+57 
-70 VGSYGTGKSHLMS
+70 
-83 LVSAIAEN
+83 
-91 ADLLNLLQ
+91 
-99 NEELSSVF
+99 
-107 KPIAGKY
+107 
-114 KVLRFEIGTDRPLKD
+114 
-129 IVFSQIERYLKKV
+129 
-142 GLEYKFNEESNESW
+142 
-156 KSLLQDMMAAFEEK
+156 
-170 YPTFHFL
+170 
-177 VVIDEMLEYL
+177 
-187 KGRNPTSLNND
+187 
-198 LMLLRQ
+198 
-204 LGEACDNSR
+204 
-213 FKLMFGVQEL
+213 
-223 LYRSPEFQF
+223 
-232 QADMLNKIED
+232 
-242 RFSDL
+242 
-247 TITRDDV
+247 
-254 SFVVKERLLRKDLHQ
+254 
-269 KSKIREHLLKFAHL
+269 
-283 FEGINTN
+283 
-290 LNEFIDLFPVHPNY
+290 
-304 VSYFEKIKHGKSQR
+304 
-318 EILKVLSVKFE
+318 
-329 AILENEVPTDN
+329 
-340 PGLITYDSYWPDLA
+340 
-354 SNPAMLAIPDIR
+354 
-366 VVRDKVEIITGRI
+366 
-379 TNHFVGARANRKDIA
+379 
-394 QRIAQSLAIR
+394 
-404 ILCDDLDKRNGASA
+404 
-418 HSLKEDLCV
+418 
-427 SIPNVNDP
+427 
-435 ELLLAAIDNTAKQLV
+435 LV

-455 QYVDQDTISADFYI
+455 QYVDQDTVSSDFYI

-477 PQIIRDY
+477 PQLIRDY

-491 NIDQADQYY
+491 DIDQADQYY

-521 WQHSLEWI
+521 WQHSLEWL

-559 FCPLFNAIHRNDESD
+559 FCPLFNTINRNDESD

-623 IAIFDKEFTDKTN
+623 IALFDKEYADKTK
-636 VIYKGESKTLKS
+636 VIYKGDSKTLKS

-663 TVASKVLNKA
+663 TVAAKVLNKA

-688 LPLTKDNYSGTINAA
+688 LPLSKDNYSGTINAA
-703 LKKITSPSIANRN
+703 LKKITNPSSPNRN

-731 IQTDNS
+731 IVSDNS
-737 KYADSIKR
+737 KYAESIKK
-745 KMRDAGETAV
+745 KMKEAGASAV
-755 LNKTDIIWPHYLL
+755 LNRSDIIWAHYAP

-785 VVLAVLAYKGDIEI
+785 IVLAALAYKGDIEI
-799 SWSGNKNLSAT
+799 NWSGSKNLAAT
-810 NIETVLSLSEEDY
+810 NIETVLSLTEEDY

-871 KAEKTVRTKA
+871 KAERVVKTKA
-881 VITQGLKCRN
+881 TVAQGLKCRN
-891 VPLVNDG
+891 VSLLSDA
-898 DIATMKSA
+898 DSASMKTE

-913 LDSIQSYNT
+913 LDGIQSYNS

-933 EELNSTFKGWAY
+933 QELTTTFKAWPH
-945 CEQIDKLKEK
+945 CDLVDKLQEK

-960 RLVGY
+960 KMIGY
-965 LYTAQSYVVQEEKP
+965 LYTAQSYVVEQEKP
-979 LFDDIKA
+979 LFDEMKT
-986 AIDNLP
+986 AIDQLP
-992 AVVASSQDVDAKK
+992 EVLASNKEADIKK

-1010 NSLIDRYADYYLH
+1010 NSLIDRYADYYLN
-1023 QYTRCRLSKQDD
+1023 QYTKCRLSKQDD

-1042 GSEEKRICDI
+1042 GSEKKRICDI

-1104 YHIHQLEEQLNNL
+1104 FNIHQLEEQLDNI
-1117 LEKWTDAMRS
+1117 LEKWTTAMRS
-1127 VFRDPSVQENMDILQ
+1127 VFKDPSVQENMDILN

-1152 RNGTVEL
+1152 RTAKVEL
-1159 TVDNASKLR
+1159 TADNASRLR

-1182 ITMEEIRR
+1182 ITMEDIRKQ
-1190 HLNKPLTPQEAI
+1190 LSKPLTPQEAI
-1202 DTLTRYID
+1202 DTLTSYID
-1210 GLCMGKERNKVR
+1210 GLCAGKERNKVR